1 VEALMRW
8 KHHEEGWISPA
19 VFIPLAEQCGLIG
32 TISDFMMRKAMRD
45 IQPLEGIAL
54 AMNLSPAQ
62 FKQENLVQSVMTIA
76 SESGMEIDRLEM
88 EVTEGVLVDDADN
101 AIMIIE
107 SFRKSGF
114 KVALDD
120 FGTGYA
126 SLSYLKRFRFDKLK
140 IDQVFVQNLSIGS
153 GAGAIVHAV
162 VALGRALGLTVQ
174 AEGVEN
180 LEHHIFLRAA
190 GCHTLQGYYFAR
202 PMSKADIDVFASK
215 HRTPALRYM
224 RMA

>member
-1 VEALMRW
+1 
-8 KHHEEGWISPA
+8 
-19 VFIPLAEQCGLIG
+19 
-32 TISDFMMRKAMRD
+32 
-45 IQPLEGIAL
+45 
-54 AMNLSPAQ
+54 
-62 FKQENLVQSVMTIA
+62 
-76 SESGMEIDRLEM
+76 MEIDRLEV
-88 EVTEGVLVDDADN
+88 EVTEGVLVDDSDHAVE
-101 AIMIIE
+101 IIE
-107 SFRKSGF
+107 SFRKAGF

-140 IDQVFVQNLSIGS
+140 IDQVFVRNLAIGS

-174 AEGVEN
+174 AEGVES

-202 PMSKADIDVFASK
+202 PMPLKDLLIYAEK

-224 RMA
+224 HLRRA